1 MFATNAHKPA
11 RLSWCVCDE
20 AVIELLSFKSKT
32 PPGVVMSVN
41 CKINA
46 NRLIVYY
53 RAACNWVGFLFPLIT
68 PIQSGVDNLEMELS
82 IFSFEVFQLEQ
93 FGEQE
98 SFCVIRVLSDSISIG
113 LTKQFTITSLTYK
126 IMIFNY
132 RKQSSGSIMGKH
144 FDPTLKWKNRNNF

>member
-1 MFATNAHKPA
+1 
-11 RLSWCVCDE
+11 
-20 AVIELLSFKSKT
+20 
-32 PPGVVMSVN
+32 MSVN

-46 NRLIVYY
+46 NRLIFYY
-53 RAACNWVGFLFPLIT
+53 RATCNWVGFLFPLIT
-68 PIQSGVDNLEMELS
+68 PIQSGVENLEMELS

-144 FDPTLKWKNRNNF
+144 FDPTLKWKNRYHFKSYIHIYTIYY

>member
-1 MFATNAHKPA
+1 
-11 RLSWCVCDE
+11 
-20 AVIELLSFKSKT
+20 
-32 PPGVVMSVN
+32 MSVN

-68 PIQSGVDNLEMELS
+68 PIQSGVENLEMELS

-98 SFCVIRVLSDSISIG
+98 SFCVIRVLSDSIDIG
-113 LTKQFTITSLTYK
+113 PSKQITITRLTYQ
-126 IMIFNY
+126 IVLFNY

-144 FDPTLKWKNRNNF
+144 FDPTLKWKNRYYFKSYTHIYTIYY